1 MARSLQNPIKQVP
14 YMGLGLVCRIS
25 LLVMAGYI
33 GMYVKMEPIFVLTRY
48 AMNIAGK
55 IMVRINPNR
64 V

>member
-33 GMYVKMEPIFVLTRY
+33 GMYVKMETDICIDALRDEYRRQNNDQDKP
-48 AMNIAGK
+48 
-55 IMVRINPNR
+55 
-64 V
+64 

>member
-1 MARSLQNPIKQVP
+1 
-14 YMGLGLVCRIS
+14 MGLGLVCRIS

-33 GMYVKMEPIFVLTRY
+33 GMYVKMELIFVLTRY

-55 IMVRINPNR
+55 ITVRINPSR